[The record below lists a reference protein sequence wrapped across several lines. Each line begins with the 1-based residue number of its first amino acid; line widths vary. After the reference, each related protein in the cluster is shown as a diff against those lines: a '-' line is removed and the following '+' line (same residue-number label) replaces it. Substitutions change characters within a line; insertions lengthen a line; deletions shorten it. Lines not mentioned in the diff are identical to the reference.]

1 MKNIDKLLKLYLNQ
15 KLKNQSLIF
24 IFNALIVCMAY
35 ITILIVI
42 EDTAYLVP
50 YIKIKILNAS
60 LIIVIAIFLFII
72 LKNIIHKYSFR
83 ENSTNY
89 KLAQELI
96 YKLPTKDRI
105 INVLQIYSKI
115 DQKSPYIDLTKQ
127 AINDLEKEINFSDI
141 KRIQFTSPSKSLYR
155 LLIIIGVLI
164 TLISFSKSHYN
175 AAFRLIQYNT
185 LYERPLPFELSIK
198 GKKQKMIFKNEKL
211 TIKINGD
218 GKLPNVID
226 LYWLIDGKIYTKKIN
241 KIDNIYEN
249 NFNQINEKMKIWGQY
264 SNNAILPYNNYII
277 TSDTLNVLLKERPEI
292 KELNILIMPPKYTE
306 IEKIEHNPSL
316 TKIEVLEGSKINF
329 KGIVNKNLKKAE
341 IFFDDNQNIEMN
353 INKNI
358 ITTEFEIIKNYALE
372 IICLDNENNYSIPT
386 KYSIIKKDDF
396 VPYIT
401 INKPKDNFK
410 IEQDYSMPISIEVVD
425 DFGIKDVYLNYYLNR
440 PYYLEQD
447 TTLNKFLIFKSKKN
461 KTTEYINYN
470 WDLSNLNLGPGDKI
484 LYWIEAYDNNFKTGP
499 GIGRTETLTAY
510 FPDLEELYFEIEQ
523 EQEQVID
530 TFEDMNESIDE
541 LKGIYEELS
550 QDILKNDTSWEQEQE
565 AIQMA
570 QELQE
575 ISEKI
580 ESLEETIKTIEE
592 LNQKND
598 LINSELGEKIQQL
611 QQLIKE
617 SLSPELMDALQ
628 KLQENITQDDFEKSI
643 QELNNLEFEM
653 KDLEKKLDRMLELF
667 EKIMIEQKLEEITK
681 KIEEM
686 NDTQKNITDTIN
698 QNPLDSNI
706 KPMINTQNN
715 NLENIEKTMEEAE
728 SLINKTDEET
738 ASEINDIRTGNAPKE
753 IKKEMEEILNNESN
767 NQESMNKSSND
778 IENNINE
785 MMQEMESI
793 ISSYK
798 KKENLE
804 MLIKYIRIIKNLI
817 DMSYEQELIISESKN
832 IKSKKDKNIPIIA
845 SKQNILIQQYKNTFI
860 QISDLAK
867 QSFHIKPETSKT
879 FSQIFNNLSKTIAG
893 FEQGKITTAKKH
905 QILSMEYINKTI
917 LLLIDAM
924 EAMQSSGTASGYNEY
939 MEAMQELS
947 QGQQALNQSMISF
960 LPMPGGKGEN
970 GQGMMESLMAEQKK
984 LMDQLKKMMN
994 QNSGSEGEE
1003 QGGLGK
1009 ALEDMDEII
1018 KDFEQNNVS
1027 QESIDRGKRVYEKLL
1042 EHQKSMETKG
1052 TDDKWETEQGNKEK
1066 ALINN
1071 YELKLNDNYDPELK
1085 ELYKTLD
1092 GLEKNNKMSK
1102 DNKIIIEEYIRMLIK
1117 NKLEQENE

>member
-1 MKNIDKLLKLYLNQ
+1 MKNIHNLLKLYLNQ
-15 KLKNQSLIF
+15 KLKNQTLIF
-24 IFNALIVCMAY
+24 ILNAFIIYIVYA
-35 ITILIVI
+35 TILILI
-42 EDTAYLVP
+42 ENTAYFP
-50 YIKIKILNAS
+50 PHIKIKILNVS
-60 LIIVIAIFLFII
+60 LIITIAIFLFII
-72 LKNIIHKYSFR
+72 LKNIIHKYNFK

-96 YKLPTKDRI
+96 YKLPAKDRI

-115 DQKSPYIDLTKQ
+115 DQKNPYVDLTKK
-127 AINDLEKEINFSDI
+127 AINDLEKEINFLDI
-141 KRIQFTSPSKSLYR
+141 KKIKFTSPTKSLYR
-155 LLIIIGVLI
+155 LLLMIGILI
-164 TLISFSKSHYN
+164 TLVSFSESHYN
-175 AAFRLIQYNT
+175 AAFRLIEYNT
-185 LYERPLPFELSIK
+185 LYERPLPFELSME
-198 GKKQKMIFKNEKL
+198 GEKQKMIFKNEEL
-211 TIKINGD
+211 YIKINGN
-218 GKLPNVID
+218 GKLPNIID

-249 NFNQINEKMKIWGQY
+249 NFNQINSEMKIWAQY
-264 SNNAILPYNNYII
+264 SNDAILPYNSYII
-277 TSDTLNVLLKERPEI
+277 TSDTLNISLKERPEI
-292 KELNILIMPPKYTE
+292 KELNILIVPPKYTE
-306 IEKIEHNPSL
+306 IKGIEHNPSL
-316 TKIEVLEGSKINF
+316 NRIEVLEGSKINF
-329 KGIVNKNLKKAE
+329 KGIANKNLKKAE
-341 IFFDDNQNIEMN
+341 IYFDDNQSIEMN

-358 ITTEFEIIKNYALE
+358 ITTEFEIIKNQKIE
-372 IICLDNENNYSIPT
+372 IICLDDNNNYSIPT

-396 VPYIT
+396 NPYII

-410 IEQDYSMPISIEVVD
+410 IEQDYFIPISIEVVD

-447 TTLNKFLIFKSKKN
+447 TTLNQFPIFKSKKN
-461 KTTEYINYN
+461 KTIEYIDYN
-470 WDLSNLNLGPGDKI
+470 WEVSNLNLGPGDKI

-499 GIGRTETLTAY
+499 GIGKSETLTAY

-523 EQEQVID
+523 EQEEVID

-541 LKGIYEELS
+541 LKGIYEEIS
-550 QDILKNDTSWEQEQE
+550 QDILKDDTSWEQEQE
-565 AIQMA
+565 ANQMA

-575 ISEKI
+575 ISKKI

-598 LINSELGEKIQQL
+598 LINNELGEKIQQL
-611 QQLIKE
+611 QEMIKE
-617 SLSPELMDALQ
+617 SLSPELMEALQ
-628 KLQENITQDDFEKSI
+628 KLQENISQDDFEKSI

-653 KDLEKKLDRMLELF
+653 KDLEQKLDRMLELF

-681 KIEEM
+681 KIDEM
-686 NDTQKNITDTIN
+686 NDAQKNITDTIN
-698 QNPLDSNI
+698 KNSSDQNI

-715 NLENIEKTMEEAE
+715 NLEKIKETMEEAE
-728 SLINKTDEET
+728 ALIEKTDKET
-738 ASEINDIRTGNAPKE
+738 AKKINDTRTGDAQKKIKE
-753 IKKEMEEILNNESN
+753 EMEEILNDKSN
-767 NQESMNKSSND
+767 NQETMMQSSNS
-778 IENNINE
+778 IENNIE
-785 MMQEMESI
+785 QLMQEMDSI

-804 MLIKYIRIIKNLI
+804 MLVKYIRIIKNLI

-832 IKSKKDKNIPIIA
+832 IKSKKDENISIIA

-860 QISDLAK
+860 QIADLAK

-879 FSQIFNNLSKTIAG
+879 FSQIFNNFSKTIAG

-924 EAMQSSGTASGYNEY
+924 EAMQASGTASGYNEY

-984 LMDQLKKMMN
+984 LMNQLKKLMN
-994 QNSGSEGEE
+994 QNSGSDGEE

-1027 QESIDRGKRVYEKLL
+1027 QESIDRGKRVYKKLL

-1052 TDDKWETEQGNKEK
+1052 TDDKWETEEGNKEK

-1071 YELKLNDNYDPELK
+1071 YELKINDNHDPELK

-1092 GLEKNNKMSK
+1092 GVEKNNKMSK